1 MPDGSTTG
9 HSPPSTHTCRTKEIF
24 STLCGDT
31 FASIALRLPWTV
43 HQKNLS
49 LHMRP
54 AMANISLVELLVSEK
69 YVNCRDVVTTTQE
82 CPQYLFELWRLDGKN
97 VQSDSMV

>member
-1 MPDGSTTG
+1 MSDGNTTG
-9 HSPPSTHTCRTKEIF
+9 YSPASAHTCRTKEII

-54 AMANISLVELLVSEK
+54 PDANISLVELLVSEEHGDSRTEK
-69 YVNCRDVVTTTQE
+69 FLSFGGWMVIFSRNM
-82 CPQYLFELWRLDGKN
+82 
-97 VQSDSMV
+97 QSGSFI